1 MKPDHQVLSLGIC
14 ASELNVFISVY
25 SVVFGERV
33 AQWHAVSRLL
43 KTHWCH
49 VTVCAEENGRSTELT
64 FMINGGEKA
73 PAHAGRPEGSNIH
86 NRHPSGY
93 AVAHERT

>member
-1 MKPDHQVLSLGIC
+1 M
-14 ASELNVFISVY
+14 SVY
-25 SVVFGERV
+25 SVVFGEWV

-49 VTVCAEENGRSTELT
+49 GTVCAEENGRSTELT

-93 AVAHERT
+93 PVAHERT